1 MAGHRIGRLGLQ
13 LALAFVGVAVM
24 AVLAASAYGVVTVTA
39 AEHQALRRQEINE
52 TSAAAIGA
60 ASTYVRTGWSR
71 TIIPVIMVA
80 DRTGAVI
87 RVRDTKGVIVG
98 SSRAFASFPP
108 GPEHRDPVI
117 VNGRRVGSIT
127 MKFDDRGI
135 GAVLAHFDAQRW
147 TSGIV
152 GGSFGVLLALLAALV
167 VAPRITAPV
176 DRVLHAARAMG
187 SGRADTRAGTVRGY
201 RDMRDLTAAFDQMAD
216 ALSRQEQVRRNLV
229 ADIAHELR
237 TPIAVLQA
245 GTEAMLDGVTDLTA
259 GQVDS
264 LHDEILR
271 LSRMVDDLQRLA
283 SAEAAAVQLT
293 LEPAD
298 LAASAAAVADSL
310 TEVFDR
316 AGIILVRRLTKVHA
330 RCDRLRMRD
339 VITNL
344 LTNAAK
350 FTPEGGSIVIETR
363 PSGKMALLR
372 VSDNGIGIPAEEL
385 AHVSERFFRGQNSAD
400 VAGSGIGLA
409 IVDEL
414 VRGHHGTMVIASQPG
429 AGTEVTITLP
439 RTADRCPPGGTGAQS
454 S

>member
-24 AVLAASAYGVVTVTA
+24 AVLAASAYSAVTVTA
-39 AEHQALRRQEINE
+39 AERQALSRQEDNE

-60 ASTYVRTGWSR
+60 ASTYARTGWAQR
-71 TIIPVIMVA
+71 LQPVIMVA
-80 DRTGAVI
+80 DRTGAAI
-87 RVRDTKGVIVG
+87 QVRDAKGAIVG
-98 SSRAFASFPP
+98 SSPAFDSFPP
-108 GPEHRDPVI
+108 GPEHREPVI
-117 VNGRRVGSIT
+117 VGGRRVGSIT
-127 MKFDDRGI
+127 MKFGDRGI
-135 GAVLAHFDAQRW
+135 GAVLTDFNTQRW
-147 TSGIV
+147 KAGII
-152 GGSFGVLLALLAALV
+152 GGSFGVLLALLTALV

-187 SGRADTRAGTVRGY
+187 SGRPDTRVGKVRGY
-201 RDMRDLTAAFDQMAD
+201 RDMRDLTATFDQMAD

-245 GTEAMLDGVTDLTA
+245 GTEAMLDGVTELTA
-259 GQVDS
+259 GQVGS

-293 LEPAD
+293 LVPAD

-316 AGIILVRRLTKVHA
+316 AGIVLVRRLTGVHV
-330 RCDRLRMRD
+330 RCDRDRMRD

-350 FTPEGGSIVIETR
+350 FTPPGGTVVMETR
-363 PSGKMALLR
+363 PSGRMALLR
-372 VSDNGIGIPAEEL
+372 VSDTGIGIPPDEL
-385 AHVSERFFRGQNSAD
+385 AHVSERFFRGQNSAE
-400 VAGSGIGLA
+400 VTGSGIGLA

-414 VRGHHGTMVIASQPG
+414 VRGHHGTMAIASEPG
-429 AGTEVTITLP
+429 TGTQVTITLP
-439 RTADRCPPGGTGAQS
+439 RTAG
-454 S
+454 

>member
-1 MAGHRIGRLGLQ
+1 
-13 LALAFVGVAVM
+13 M
-24 AVLAASAYGVVTVTA
+24 AVLAASAYSAITVTA
-39 AEHQALRRQEINE
+39 AEHQALKRQEINE
-52 TSAAAIGA
+52 TRAAAIGA

-71 TIIPVIMVA
+71 TLLPVIMVA

-87 RVRDTKGVIVG
+87 RVRDTKGAIVG
-98 SSRAFASFPP
+98 SSPGFASFPP
-108 GPEHRDPVI
+108 GPEHREPIKID
-117 VNGRRVGSIT
+117 GRRVGSIT

-135 GAVLAHFDAQRW
+135 GAVLAHFTAQRL
-147 TSGIV
+147 TSGII
-152 GGSFGVLLALLAALV
+152 GGSFGVLLALLAALI

-176 DRVLHAARAMG
+176 DRVLHAARAMA
-187 SGRADTRAGTVRGY
+187 SGRPEIRAGTVRGY
-201 RDMRDLTAAFDQMAD
+201 RDMRDLTVTFDQMAD

-245 GTEAMLDGVTDLTA
+245 GSEAMLDGVTELTA

-271 LSRMVDDLQRLA
+271 LIRMVDDLQRLA

-293 LEPAD
+293 LVPAD

-316 AGIILVRRLTKVHA
+316 AGITLVRRLTAVRS
-330 RCDRLRMRD
+330 RCDQLRMHD

-350 FTPEGGSIVIETR
+350 FTPAGGTVVIETR
-363 PSGKMALLR
+363 PSGKLALLR
-372 VSDNGIGIPAEEL
+372 VTDTGIGIPPEEL
-385 AHVSERFFRGQNSAD
+385 AHVSERFFRGQNSAE

-414 VRGHHGTMVIASQPG
+414 VRGHHGTMVIASERDT
-429 AGTEVTITLP
+429 GTQVTITLP
-439 RTADRCPPGGTGAQS
+439 RTTD
-454 S
+454 

>member
-1 MAGHRIGRLGLQ
+1 MQARPDSGRLKVADHRIGRLGLQ

-24 AVLAASAYGVVTVTA
+24 AVLAASAYSAVTVTA
-39 AEHQALRRQEINE
+39 AEHQALRRQEVNE

-71 TIIPVIMVA
+71 TLVPVIMVA

-87 RVRDTKGVIVG
+87 RVRDVNGAIVG
-98 SSRAFASFPP
+98 SSPAFASFPP
-108 GPEHRDPVI
+108 GPEHREPVM
-117 VNGRRVGSIT
+117 VGGRRVGSIT

-135 GAVLAHFDAQRW
+135 GAVLAHFNAQRW
-147 TSGIV
+147 SSGVI

-187 SGRADTRAGTVRGY
+187 SGRPNSRAGTVRGY
-201 RDMRDLTAAFDQMAD
+201 RDMRELTATFDQMAD

-245 GTEAMLDGVTDLTA
+245 GTEAMLDGVTELTA

-293 LEPAD
+293 LVPAD
-298 LAASAAAVADSL
+298 LAASAAAVADNL
-310 TEVFDR
+310 TEVFER
-316 AGIILVRRLTKVHA
+316 AGITLVRHLTEVRA
-330 RCDRLRMRD
+330 SCDPLRMHD

-350 FTPEGGSIVIETR
+350 FTPEGGTVLLETR
-363 PSGKMALLR
+363 PSGKLALLR
-372 VSDNGIGIPAEEL
+372 VSDTGMGISPDEL
-385 AHVSERFFRGQNSAD
+385 AHVSERFFRGQNSSE

-414 VRGHHGTMVIASQPG
+414 IRGHQGQMVITSEHG
-429 AGTEVTITLP
+429 AGTQVTITLP
-439 RTADRCPPGGTGAQS
+439 RAED
-454 S
+454 

>member
-24 AVLAASAYGVVTVTA
+24 AVLAASAYSAVTVTA
-39 AEHQALRRQEINE
+39 AEHQALRRQEVSE

-60 ASTYVRTGWSR
+60 ASTYVRNGWSR
-71 TIIPVIMVA
+71 TLVPVIKVA

-87 RVRDTKGVIVG
+87 RVRDAKGAIVG
-98 SSRAFASFPP
+98 SSPAFASFPP

-135 GAVLAHFDAQRW
+135 GAVLAHFTAQRLS
-147 TSGIV
+147 SGII

-187 SGRADTRAGTVRGY
+187 SGHPDTRAGTVRGY
-201 RDMRDLTAAFDQMAD
+201 RDMRDLTVTFDQMAD
-216 ALSRQEQVRRNLV
+216 ALSRQDQVRRNLV

-271 LSRMVDDLQRLA
+271 LSQMVDDLQRLA

-293 LEPAD
+293 LVPAD
-298 LAASAAAVADSL
+298 LAAAATAAADSL

-316 AGIILVRRLTKVHA
+316 AGITLVRRLTEVHA
-330 RCDRLRMRD
+330 SCDQVRMRD
-339 VITNL
+339 VIMNL

-350 FTPEGGSIVIETR
+350 FTPGGGTVVIETR
-363 PSGKMALLR
+363 PSGRMAVLR
-372 VSDNGIGIPAEEL
+372 VSDTGVGIPPHEL
-385 AHVSERFFRGQNSAD
+385 SHVSERFWRGQNSAE

-414 VRGHHGTMVIASQPG
+414 VRGHHGTMVITSEPG
-429 AGTEVTITLP
+429 TGTQVTITLP
-439 RTADRCPPGGTGAQS
+439 RTAERAGDPGRT
-454 S
+454 

>member
-1 MAGHRIGRLGLQ
+1 MAGQRIGRLGLQ
-13 LALAFVGVAVM
+13 LTLAFVGVAVM
-24 AVLAASAYGVVTVTA
+24 AVMAASAYSAVTVTA
-39 AEHQALRRQEINE
+39 AEHQALSRQEVDE
-52 TSAAAIGA
+52 TSAVAIGA
-60 ASTYVRTGWSR
+60 AATYVRNGWSR
-71 TIIPVIMVA
+71 ALVPVIMVA

-87 RVRDTKGVIVG
+87 RVRDAKGAIVG
-98 SSRAFASFPP
+98 SSPAFASFPP
-108 GPEHRDPVI
+108 GPEHREPVI
-117 VNGRRVGSIT
+117 VGGRHVGSIT
-127 MKFDDRGI
+127 MKFDDRGT
-135 GAVLAHFDAQRW
+135 GAVLAHFNAQRW
-147 TSGIV
+147 SAGII

-187 SGRADTRAGTVRGY
+187 SGQPDSRAGTVRGY

-245 GTEAMLDGVTDLTA
+245 GTEAMLDGVTELTA

-293 LEPAD
+293 LAPAD
-298 LAASAAAVADSL
+298 LTASATAVADSL
-310 TEVFDR
+310 TELFDR
-316 AGIILVRRLTKVHA
+316 AGIVLVRRLTEVHA
-330 RCDRLRMRD
+330 RCDQLRMHD

-350 FTPEGGSIVIETR
+350 FTPVGGTVVIETR
-363 PSGKMALLR
+363 PSGKMALLQ
-372 VSDNGIGIPAEEL
+372 VSDTGIGIPPDEL
-385 AHVSERFFRGQNSAD
+385 AHVSERFFRGQNSAE

-414 VRGHHGTMVIASQPG
+414 VRGHHGTMLITSEPG
-429 AGTEVTITLP
+429 TGTQVTITLP
-439 RTADRCPPGGTGAQS
+439 RAAE
-454 S
+454 

>member
-1 MAGHRIGRLGLQ
+1 
-13 LALAFVGVAVM
+13 M
-24 AVLAASAYGVVTVTA
+24 AVLAASAYSAITVTA
-39 AEHQALRRQEINE
+39 AEHQALRRQEVNE
-52 TSAAAIGA
+52 TKAAAIGA
-60 ASTYVRTGWSR
+60 AATYVRNGWSR
-71 TIIPVIMVA
+71 TLEPVIMVA
-80 DRTGAVI
+80 DQTGAVI
-87 RVRDTKGVIVG
+87 RVRDVQGAIVG
-98 SSRAFASFPP
+98 SSPGFGDFPR
-108 GPEHRDPVI
+108 GPEHREPIIID
-117 VNGRRVGSIT
+117 GRRVGSIT

-135 GAVLAHFDAQRW
+135 GAVLAHFTAQRL

-152 GGSFGVLLALLAALV
+152 GGSFGVLLALLTALI

-176 DRVLHAARAMG
+176 DKVLQAARAMG
-187 SGRADTRAGTVRGY
+187 GGRPETRVGPVRGY
-201 RDMRDLTAAFDQMAD
+201 RDMRDLTVTFDQMAD

-245 GTEAMLDGVTDLTA
+245 GTEALLDGVTELTA

-293 LEPAD
+293 LVPAD
-298 LAASAAAVADSL
+298 LAASAAAVADSM

-316 AGIILVRRLTKVHA
+316 AGITLVRQLSEVHT
-330 RCDRLRMRD
+330 RCDQLRMHD

-350 FTPEGGSIVIETR
+350 FTPAGGTVVLETR
-363 PSGKMALLR
+363 PSGKLALLR
-372 VSDNGIGIPAEEL
+372 VTDTGMGIPPGEL
-385 AHVSERFFRGQNSAD
+385 VHVSERFFRGQNSAE

-414 VRGHHGTMVIASQPG
+414 VRGHHGTMSITSEPG
-429 AGTEVTITLP
+429 TGTEVTIALP
-439 RTADRCPPGGTGAQS
+439 RTTG
-454 S
+454 

>member
-1 MAGHRIGRLGLQ
+1 VASHRIGRLGLQ

-24 AVLAASAYGVVTVTA
+24 AVLAASAYSAITVTA

-52 TSAAAIGA
+52 TKAAAIGA
-60 ASTYVRTGWSR
+60 AATYVRRGWPR
-71 TIIPVIMVA
+71 TLVPVIMVA

-87 RVRDTKGVIVG
+87 RVRDAKGAIVG
-98 SSRAFASFPP
+98 SSPGFGDFPP
-108 GPEHRDPVI
+108 GPEHRVPI
-117 VNGRRVGSIT
+117 IIGGQRVGSIT
-127 MKFDDRGI
+127 MKFDHRGI
-135 GAVLAHFDAQRW
+135 GAVLEHFTAQRV

-152 GGSFGVLLALLAALV
+152 GGSFGVLLALLTALI

-176 DRVLHAARAMG
+176 DRVLYAARAMG
-187 SGRADTRAGTVRGY
+187 SGRPDTRAGTVRGY
-201 RDMRDLTAAFDQMAD
+201 RDMRDLTVTFDQMAD

-245 GTEAMLDGVTDLTA
+245 GTEAMLDGVTELTG

-271 LSRMVDDLQRLA
+271 LSQMVDDLQRLA
-283 SAEAAAVQLT
+283 SAEAAAVQLM
-293 LEPAD
+293 LVRAD
-298 LAASAAAVADSL
+298 LATSAAAVADSL

-316 AGIILVRRLTKVHA
+316 SGITLVRQLRESHA
-330 RCDRLRMRD
+330 WCDQFRMRD

-350 FTPEGGSIVIETR
+350 FTPAGGTVVIETR
-363 PSGKMALLR
+363 PSGKTALLR
-372 VSDNGIGIPAEEL
+372 VTDTGIGIPPDEL
-385 AHVSERFFRGQNSAD
+385 AHVSERFFRGQNSAE

-414 VRGHHGTMVIASQPG
+414 VRGHHGTMVITSKPG
-429 AGTEVTITLP
+429 TGTQVTITLP
-439 RTADRCPPGGTGAQS
+439 RTAGW
-454 S
+454 